1 MPAKLLTGASPHEKA
16 QLGAVSQS
24 STIPSL
30 SASISSVS
38 QVRKARSE
46 EEAFF
51 VHAHARKGGRT
62 KAQLESVSAAWPS
75 PRQPRSGGPGLR
87 PPPAMTPD

>member
-51 VHAHARKGGRT
+51 VHAHARKGRRT
-62 KAQLESVSAAWPS
+62 KAQLESVSAAWP
-75 PRQPRSGGPGLR
+75 RQPRSGGPGLQ